1 MRGPVLSDRTIAT
14 GRAAFA
20 AIAAAG
26 SGCGPSALERLGDE
40 PLVPVSAAAPPAR
53 PTRVVMPTEGRPVRE
68 AGADVTRAPWP
79 VGEGHE
85 ESDPRTRGLASA
97 CGRRDGGLDRV
108 ARDVAA
114 TRAHGLGTPDADH
127 VASLL
132 RASGVPHVRPRV
144 LTASGRA
151 PLDLEDLRVRVGA
164 LATPL
169 GVCGVALQRTPHGG
183 EIAVAI
189 AVDALADL
197 APLPQH
203 ARPGE
208 WLTVEAK
215 LHVPTRNARVLLTGP
230 RGLPRTVPTTLDVDR
245 GVVRARFALD
255 HAGAFLVQVVGDVEG
270 GPRPLLEASVGA
282 GASPGWDDEAAAPG
296 EEPESAED
304 APSLARMVDV
314 LRGSENLPPLARD
327 ARLDGVA
334 QAHADRMAQRATVA
348 HDLGDGDL
356 VVRAARG
363 GAFARRI
370 GENVARAATLARV
383 HRALHA
389 SPSHRLNLLDA
400 GATRIGIG
408 LRRGDDGFVY
418 VCQVFG
424 TE

>member
-1 MRGPVLSDRTIAT
+1 LLAVAC
-14 GRAAFA
+14 A
-20 AIAAAG
+20 
-26 SGCGPSALERLGDE
+26 GCGTGALERLGDE
-40 PLVPVSAAAPPAR
+40 PLVPVAAAAPPAR
-53 PTRVVMPTEGRPVRE
+53 APDRVAPSSDAPRAPREEGAV
-68 AGADVTRAPWP
+68 VTRAPWP
-79 VGEGHE
+79 IREEVG
-85 ESDPRTRGLASA
+85 DPRARELASA
-97 CGRRDGGLDRV
+97 CGRPDGGLDRV
-108 ARDVAA
+108 AQDVAA
-114 TRAHGLGTPDADH
+114 SRARGLGAPDADQ

-151 PLDLEDLRVRVGA
+151 PLDLVDLRARLGA

-169 GVCGVALQRTPHGG
+169 AVCGVALQRTPHGG

-197 APLPQH
+197 APLPQR

-208 WLTVEAK
+208 WLTLEAK
-215 LHVPTRNARVLLTGP
+215 LHVPARNARVLLTGP
-230 RGLPRTVPTTLDVDR
+230 RGLPRTVPATLDIVR
-245 GVVRARFALD
+245 GIVRARFALE

-270 GPRPLLEASVGA
+270 GPRPLLEASVGT
-282 GASPGWDDEAAAPG
+282 GASPGRDDDDAAPG

-304 APSLARMVDV
+304 APSLARMLDV
-314 LRGSENLPPLARD
+314 LRASESLRPLARD
-327 ARLDGVA
+327 ARLDAVA
-334 QAHADRMAQRATVA
+334 QAHAERMAERATVA

-356 VVRAARG
+356 VVSASRRG
-363 GAFARRI
+363 VFAQRV